1 MAIFWA
7 SAARGSCIAP
17 PTRLARH
24 ELPAARRIKL
34 RLFSLDRVLRWC
46 AELLAIN
53 PEPARRPASAFP
65 QRRVSAIA
73 SRTPVRVHIPTMR
86 HGAQPGQA
94 ARRRSHGGDS
104 GLSKRNSYNA
114 STQIK
119 IDLARMPRRV
129 DQQFAD

>member
-1 MAIFWA
+1 
-7 SAARGSCIAP
+7 
-17 PTRLARH
+17 
-24 ELPAARRIKL
+24 
-34 RLFSLDRVLRWC
+34 
-46 AELLAIN
+46 
-53 PEPARRPASAFP
+53 
-65 QRRVSAIA
+65 
-73 SRTPVRVHIPTMR
+73 MR